1 MTAKMKTAACIGG
14 GVIGGGWVA
23 RFALHGV
30 DVRVF
35 DPNPEVERQVNEIMT
50 NARKAHQSLYGDAA
64 VAEGNITFHTS
75 IAEAV
80 QGVELVQESV
90 PERLDLKQK
99 VLAEIEASTAE
110 DTIIGSS
117 TSGLLP
123 TQMQAQ
129 LKRPEML
136 TVAHPFNPVYLLPLV
151 ELCGGEKTADTTVE
165 RAGAIYDSLGMKS
178 LVVRKEI
185 DAFIAD
191 RLLEAVW
198 RESLHLVNDGVASTK
213 EIDDA
218 IRYGFGLRWA
228 QMGLFQTYHVAGGEA
243 GMRHFVSQFGPSL
256 KWPWTKLMDV
266 PDLTDALIDKIAD
279 GVDEQANGK
288 TFRDLEAKRDENLV
302 GILKALQVNNWG
314 AGALLNGKEES

>member
-1 MTAKMKTAACIGG
+1 MTALIQKAACIGG

-23 RFALHGV
+23 RFALNGV
-30 DVRVF
+30 EVRVF
-35 DPNPEVERQVNEIMT
+35 DPNPAVERQVSEIMV
-50 NARKAHQSLYGDAA
+50 NARKAHLALHGENRSAEGEILFCDSLEAA
-64 VAEGNITFHTS
+64 VAD
-75 IAEAV
+75 A
-80 QGVELVQESV
+80 ELVQESI
-90 PERLDLKQK
+90 PERLDLKQQ
-99 VLAEIEASTAE
+99 VLGDIENAASE
-110 DTIIGSS
+110 QTIIGSS

-123 TQMQAQ
+123 SKMQAN

-151 ELCGGEKTADTTVE
+151 ELCGGAQTSARTLE
-165 RAGAIYDSLGMKS
+165 RAGEIYDSLGMKS
-178 LVVRKEI
+178 LVIRKEI

-266 PDLTDALIDKIAD
+266 PELTEALIDKIAD
-279 GVDEQANGK
+279 GVEEQANGK
-288 TFRDLEAKRDENLV
+288 TFRDLEAKRDQNLV
-302 GILKALQVNNWG
+302 GILKALQANNWG
-314 AGALLNGKEES
+314 AGALLNGREES